1 MDMKA
6 KTHALAHLA
15 TGLQLRWHAGR
26 RSHSGPQHRL
36 RQRRIPH
43 WNIIVVDE
51 GEFLVRMGDAT
62 QRTLTRGQGVLIAPG
77 LKHDIGMQTTG
88 VIRWADFDLLA
99 WNAVPLAHFLCLQQ
113 WLTPEVCAVI
123 GDLIITLNQIN
134 ARRFNEGLTDLRR
147 FFNCQGQF
155 IDLLL
160 KDAAFTTN
168 APNRLAAMQRIDTI
182 LAEIH
187 TAPGRAWPR
196 DKLCDMAGMGPT
208 RLTAVF
214 KEATGQTPVQ
224 FVAVRRLEHAA
235 NLLLTTDR
243 SCAHIAEECGFF
255 DGYHFSKRFK
265 AYFGTSPSDYRQRS
279 D

>member
-36 RQRRIPH
+36 RERRIPH

-168 APNRLAAMQRIDTI
+168 APNRLAAMLRIADSIDRSESQRIPLIEGAVANNRFIISVPEIDDLSLEQ
-182 LAEIH
+182 LALQQKGTLFEDVFGMPIELR
-187 TAPGRAWPR
+187 RA
-196 DKLCDMAGMGPT
+196 
-208 RLTAVF
+208 
-214 KEATGQTPVQ
+214 
-224 FVAVRRLEHAA
+224 
-235 NLLLTTDR
+235 
-243 SCAHIAEECGFF
+243 
-255 DGYHFSKRFK
+255 K
-265 AYFGTSPSDYRQRS
+265 A
-279 D
+279 